1 MANEFKIKN
10 GLYVSGSTQIIDNAT
25 ITGSLTVLGGITG
38 SMMGTASYALQALT
52 ASYSNNTTS
61 ASYANIATSASQALT
76 SSYANDATSASYAFN
91 ATSASYAISASQAI
105 SALTAS
111 YAISASQAITASYA
125 NVATSASYANDA
137 TSASYAVSSSFTINA
152 LTASYAI
159 SASQAITASY
169 ANVTTSA
176 SYAYNATS
184 ASYAVSS
191 SLTTNVVGVT
201 NRILFNNATN
211 TTTTSNNLTWEDSVN
226 LMTLGDATGT
236 AGTINKI
243 ALYTS
248 SFGGYGFGIS
258 PAQLDYV
265 SDGSHVFYKKGTTP
279 TELVRI
285 ADNGNVTI
293 SGSLNVIN
301 GITGNLTGTASYATQ
316 ALTASYSNNATSASY
331 AFNAT
336 SASYAQIATS
346 ASHAPNAVSSSYAQ
360 TASFADNFTV
370 AGILTAQTLVVQTIS
385 SSIIYSSGSNV
396 FGNDLSNTQVF
407 TGSVTITGSLSV
419 NGSNVIL
426 TNQTSS
432 MTVLSS
438 SYALTASFASQAL
451 SASFAST
458 TTSASYAATSSYAS
472 NFVIGSTLTL
482 DGTLIDYAT
491 VNSSIV
497 GSNNLFTLSTGSYR
511 GAFYKYTLY
520 NGVNARSGEV
530 MAVWNE
536 GNVQYTDV
544 STVDLGSTSPATAS
558 VSIVSAEAQLNFQT
572 NTSGWTIKSTVTY
585 I

>member
-1 MANEFKIKN
+1 M
-10 GLYVSGSTQIIDNAT
+10 
-25 ITGSLTVLGGITG
+25 
-38 SMMGTASYALQALT
+38 
-52 ASYSNNTTS
+52 
-61 ASYANIATSASQALT
+61 
-76 SSYANDATSASYAFN
+76 
-91 ATSASYAISASQAI
+91 
-105 SALTAS
+105 TAS